1 MKTSSNM
8 YERLCHENLLYEA
21 WRIVKNKNSSGGIDG
36 VSIAEFEED
45 IHVRIRSIIDELK
58 AGK

>member
-1 MKTSSNM
+1 M

-21 WRIVKNKNSSGGIDG
+21 WRIVKNKNSSVGIDG